1 MSRGFVWTAPLHE
14 EPVDVEEAEVDA
26 DLGMGDIEDEVEAV
40 DDAEEAARISTASTA
55 MKRQGSRQI
64 QGYLPKKGANSIN
77 PWQSRWFIAE
87 GRCLRFLCKT
97 LTSLCI
103 LLLPYVFSIFIC
115 CSDTA
120 YQRQNVPKQR
130 Y

>member
-40 DDAEEAARISTASTA
+40 DDAEEAARIGTASTA
-55 MKRQGSRQI
+55 MKRQGSKQI

-87 GRCLRFLCKT
+87 GRCLRFL
-97 LTSLCI
+97 
-103 LLLPYVFSIFIC
+103 
-115 CSDTA
+115 
-120 YQRQNVPKQR
+120 
-130 Y
+130 